1 MSEISLLTRTIKYE
15 ALELSPSYKSQHG
28 VLRVRGPLHR
38 YCNAISYLVAL
49 ITHFP
54 FNVVVFFSFFPPF
67 FGSLFCVQN
76 VHNSRSLQILRFTNP
91 VYNLFLL

>member
-28 VLRVRGPLHR
+28 VLRVCGPLHR

-54 FNVVVFFSFFPPF
+54 FNVVVFFPFFPAF
-67 FGSLFCVQN
+67 W
-76 VHNSRSLQILRFTNP
+76 
-91 VYNLFLL
+91 FLLLCTKRA